1 MRCQKAQELGDPR
14 ARAKFHCLNT
24 PLGRHSTAWHILQP
38 SQAVPTLCWKLVSQ
52 HVGQREAAGRLFEL
66 AMPLRSL
73 SLVPCNKLHAFP
85 TPGAEK
91 LTWRP
96 NTWAEDGQLWNGKE
110 YWKWI
115 GLGRHDLATRLA
127 HVSIAST
134 LPESPEV
141 GSGQGIF
148 TDTAGCY
155 IMRSNESMNMNHFR
169 ILGCFCWTCACII
182 MYCGLPFLLNLA
194 FTTATL

>member
-1 MRCQKAQELGDPR
+1 MRSRSRSKICNQESCLRPSSCQRYSG
-14 ARAKFHCLNT
+14 
-24 PLGRHSTAWHILQP
+24 IL
-38 SQAVPTLCWKLVSQ
+38 L
-52 HVGQREAAGRLFEL
+52 
-66 AMPLRSL
+66 MP
-73 SLVPCNKLHAFP
+73 FQ
-85 TPGAEK
+85 TPGAKK

-96 NTWAEDGQLWNGKE
+96 NTGAEDGQLWNGKE

-127 HVSIAST
+127 HVSIVST

-148 TDTAGCY
+148 TDTAKCY
-155 IMRSNESMNMNHFR
+155 IIMRSNESMNMNHFR